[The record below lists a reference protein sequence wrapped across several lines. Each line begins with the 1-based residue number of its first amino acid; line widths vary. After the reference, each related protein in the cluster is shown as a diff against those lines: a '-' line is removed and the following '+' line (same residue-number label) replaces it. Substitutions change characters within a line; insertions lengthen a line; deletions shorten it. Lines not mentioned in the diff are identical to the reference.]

1 MSGKSTY
8 IKQIALL
15 QIMAQVGC
23 FIPASYASLKLVDN
37 IFSRIGC
44 DDDIET
50 NASTFTLEMREIKYI
65 LDNITDKLVKLV
77 NILRSLCFFS
87 LGSVQDSDVF
97 DKFGSERFDRNF
109 ILPKNFG
116 FEFPFSVPWSVY

>member
-15 QIMAQVGC
+15 QVMAQVGC

-65 LDNITDKLVKLV
+65 LDNVTDKSVDVFLIINSISISYSLPLKFRHYDLYFC
-77 NILRSLCFFS
+77 LSSGSRSLHLYEFVCPS
-87 LGSVQDSDVF
+87 LI
-97 DKFGSERFDRNF
+97 KLIAE
-109 ILPKNFG
+109 
-116 FEFPFSVPWSVY
+116 

>member
-15 QIMAQVGC
+15 QVMAQVGC

-65 LDNITDKLVKLV
+65 LDNVTDK
-77 NILRSLCFFS
+77 
-87 LGSVQDSDVF
+87 SVDVF
-97 DKFGSERFDRNF
+97 LIINS
-109 ILPKNFG
+109 I
-116 FEFPFSVPWSVY
+116 

>member
-8 IKQIALL
+8 IKQVALL

-50 NASTFTLEMREIKYI
+50 NASTFTIEMREIKFI
-65 LDNITDKLVKLV
+65 LDNIT
-77 NILRSLCFFS
+77 
-87 LGSVQDSDVF
+87 
-97 DKFGSERFDRNF
+97 ERFV
-109 ILPKNFG
+109 G
-116 FEFPFSVPWSVY
+116 

>member
-8 IKQIALL
+8 IKQVALL

-50 NASTFTLEMREIKYI
+50 NASTFTIEMREIKFI
-65 LDNITDKLVKLV
+65 LDNITD
-77 NILRSLCFFS
+77 
-87 LGSVQDSDVF
+87 
-97 DKFGSERFDRNF
+97 RFV
-109 ILPKNFG
+109 G
-116 FEFPFSVPWSVY
+116 